1 MQYFLQLL
9 ALLNVTEKHPVA
21 WEVADLGL
29 NRFACLLSA
38 FA

>member
-9 ALLNVTEKHPVA
+9 ALLNVKERHPVA
-21 WEVADLGL
+21 WEVVDLWL

-38 FA
+38 FT